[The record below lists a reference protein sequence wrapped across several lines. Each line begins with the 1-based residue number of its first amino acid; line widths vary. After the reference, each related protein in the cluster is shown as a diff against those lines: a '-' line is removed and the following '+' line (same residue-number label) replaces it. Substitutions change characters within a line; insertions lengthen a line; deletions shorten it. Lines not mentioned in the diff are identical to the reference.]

1 MHQTTQEGLSVG
13 CDVLVWAQRPV
24 MQSLRFKPLVCLY
37 YQIACHSLHALASLR
52 PTSSTSFS
60 SKDYPHY
67 GGSGSSRLL
76 RSWHTG
82 RSKKKQNTI
91 NPQAQ
96 CTTRDDADNRVIS
109 MIDDASHR
117 CITPARYRLGLR
129 LRGFFSRITP
139 NANAHCCTATSVLRL
154 RVNGDDTATLPN
166 CICHLPFPR
175 HHVCH
180 TRVLIAKLPISA
192 TTHTPECHNH
202 LSRPRMTDALKTLS
216 RLHGFRPGG

>member
-1 MHQTTQEGLSVG
+1 MTYCKIYSLVECLLGFRLETLSKKYAYLSLIPNPKTSIWISDMHQTTQEGLSVG

-129 LRGFFSRITP
+129 LRGFFFSY
-139 NANAHCCTATSVLRL
+139 HS
-154 RVNGDDTATLPN
+154 
-166 CICHLPFPR
+166 
-175 HHVCH
+175 
-180 TRVLIAKLPISA
+180 
-192 TTHTPECHNH
+192 ECKCP
-202 LSRPRMTDALKTLS
+202 LLYSKRS
-216 RLHGFRPGG
+216 